1 MQPPLSPQRRQELQR
16 LVQRLINLTTPNYTK
31 LELESRQQSRANR
44 SLPVLLVP
52 WEEDGPQIEEAF
64 YAVTKDLV
72 ASGVCVVLHQ
82 PVHHDQFL
90 LAFWDHGP
98 IYALGHSR
106 HLEHLGG
113 PFWQMGLELLQRLHP
128 ADDPALAQLEPK
140 VRYLRPRRNPELS
153 AILRA

>member
-1 MQPPLSPQRRQELQR
+1 MQRSLSAQRQQELQR
-16 LVQRLINLTTPNYTK
+16 LVQRLINLTTPNYTR

-52 WEEDGPQIEEAF
+52 WEEDGPSAEEAF

-72 ASGVCVVLHQ
+72 ARGVCVVLHQ
-82 PVHHDQFL
+82 PVHHDRFL

-98 IYALGHSR
+98 IYALAQSR

-113 PFWQMGLELLQRLHP
+113 PFWQLGLELLERLHP
-128 ADDPALAQLEPK
+128 ADDPALPRLEPK
-140 VRYLRPRRNPELS
+140 VRYLRPRRIPALPG
-153 AILRA
+153 AKTL

>member
-1 MQPPLSPQRRQELQR
+1 MTQAAPAQRQQELQR
-16 LVQRLINLTTPNYTK
+16 LMQRLINLTTPNYTK

-52 WEEDGPQIEEAF
+52 WESDGPCTEEAF

-72 ASGVCVVLHQ
+72 ARGVCVVLHQ
-82 PVHHDQFL
+82 PVHHDRFL

-98 IYALGHSR
+98 FYALGQSR

-113 PFWQMGLELLQRLHP
+113 PFWQLGLELLQRLQP
-128 ADDPALAQLEPK
+128 ADDPALEGLKPK
-140 VRYLRPRRNPELS
+140 VRYLRPRRGPES
-153 AILRA
+153 PGVGSF